1 MLAMDG
7 ALFGFKKGG
16 EKMGILDKLFGKG
29 EEKSKKQ
36 KRCAKCGKRLSYPV
50 STAPRHFSFDS
61 GKQLLKAMDKGLSRA
76 VYCERCTSFYCKEC
90 TLRAGEKRPGEW
102 HLICP
107 QCGKDLGDIGLP
119 V

>member
-1 MLAMDG
+1 MKRL
-7 ALFGFKKGG
+7 
-16 EKMGILDKLFGKG
+16 LDKLFGK
-29 EEKSKKQ
+29 
-36 KRCAKCGKRLSYPV
+36 RCAECGKRLAPV
-50 STAPRHFSFDS
+50 STAPRHFLFGS
-61 GKQLLKAMDKGLSRA
+61 GDQLLKSMTKGLSRA

-107 QCGKDLGDIGLP
+107 ECGKDLGDIGLP